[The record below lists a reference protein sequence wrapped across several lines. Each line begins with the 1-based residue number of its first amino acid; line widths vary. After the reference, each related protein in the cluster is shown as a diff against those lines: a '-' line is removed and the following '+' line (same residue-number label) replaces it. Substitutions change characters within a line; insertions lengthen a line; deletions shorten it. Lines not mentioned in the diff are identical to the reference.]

1 MTIHSY
7 PVTAAAAHL
16 LATAAPI
23 HTKDAGG
30 DPLDLLAKKFGDH
43 VSEVLTKLG
52 ATNTDLNVIKEQLA
66 ELEQK
71 AARGGG
77 GTPQRPDSWGQSFT
91 KGRAD
96 ELQRIASERGR
107 TSLEIKATITSLT
120 TDANGSAGDLVVPQR
135 DQLLMMPKRR
145 LTIRSLLNVV
155 QVTSGSVEYPQQTG
169 RVNNAGMVAEGAAK
183 PASDLKFDLK
193 SAPIRTIAHWVKAS
207 RQILDDAPQLRDLI
221 DQELIYGLAV
231 KEEEQLLSG
240 DGTGQNLPGMIP
252 LATAYAAPVLLSSLN
267 QIDVIGLSIL
277 QASLTNV
284 QPDGI
289 VIHPSDWWAMRLAKG
304 TDGKYLLGDPMTVV
318 QPSLFGLPVVATEAM
333 TVRKFLVGSFNSQTL
348 YDRWAARVEVGFE
361 NDDFTKNLVTVLG
374 EERVGF
380 AAKRPEA
387 LIYGDFDVALTPT
400 P

>member
-16 LATAAPI
+16 LASAAPI

-77 GTPQRPDSWGQSFT
+77 GMPQQPDSWGRSFT
-91 KGRAD
+91 KGRGD

-107 TSLEIKATITSLT
+107 TSMEIKASLTSLT
-120 TDANGSAGDLVVPQR
+120 TDAAGSVGDLAIPAR

-145 LTIRSLLNVV
+145 LTIRGLLNVV
-155 QVTSGSVEYPQQTG
+155 PVESGSVEYPQQTG
-169 RVNNAGMVAEGAAK
+169 STNNAGMVAEGEAK
-183 PASDLKFDLK
+183 PQSDMKFDMK
-193 SAPIRTIAHWVKAS
+193 TAPIRVIAHWMKAS
-207 RQILDDAPQLRDLI
+207 RQVLEDTPQLRSLI
-221 DQELIYGLAV
+221 DMELIYGLNV
-231 KEEEQLLSG
+231 KEEVQLLTG

-252 LATAYAAPVLLSSLN
+252 LATAYSAPITPPDIN
-267 QIDVIGLSIL
+267 QIDVIGIAIL

-304 TDGKYLLGDPMTVV
+304 NDGKYLLGDPMTVV
-318 QPSLFGLPVVATEAM
+318 QPNLFGLPVVATEAM
-333 TVRKFLVGSFNSQTL
+333 TALKFLVGSFNSQTL
-348 YDRWAARVEVGFE
+348 YDRWTARVEVGFE
-361 NDDFTKNLVTVLG
+361 NDDFTKNMVTILG

-380 AAKRPEA
+380 AVKRPEA
-387 LIYGDFDVALTPT
+387 LIYGDFNTALAF
-400 P
+400 